1 MKQLIEQLQT
11 KLFTGRLNLGAKDG
25 PTWTLYFRLG
35 RLIWQA
41 GGSNAD
47 ERWRRYL
54 SQYFPN
60 LDVTKLEGL
69 VSPQENYREYCIL
82 AKLRE
87 QKLIEQ
93 QQLVS
98 LITSLI
104 AEVLFDI
111 IQFVEAKRNNNNPAG
126 QLSYTTVV
134 GEVPG
139 FLLAVIP
146 TEEVWKQATQAWQE
160 WRDAGLASYSPNLY
174 PVIQQLELLQGQA
187 SSKVIISLVDGTKT
201 LRSLGQKI
209 GRDALALTRV
219 LMPLVKTGA
228 IAFSPTPSPRKVGI
242 SQEISNPSSAVNHPN
257 SSLKTEEKTVIQTA
271 PPAASKQIVS
281 PSSAVNHPNSL
292 LKTEEKTVIQTAP
305 PAASKQIVSPSSAVN
320 HPNSLLKTEEKT
332 VIQTAPPAA
341 SKQIVSPASAV
352 NHPNSSPK
360 TEEKTVIQTA
370 PPAASK
376 TIIDVSRPLVACV
389 DDSPTICRSL
399 EEILTHQNY
408 RFVGIQDSLTAVLK
422 LIKSKPDFIFLDLL
436 MPKVNGYEICAQIRK
451 TPSLKDVPVV
461 ILTGKDGIV
470 DRMRT
475 KLVGATDFLGK
486 PVEAE
491 KVLNMLHKYLTV

>member
-1 MKQLIEQLQT
+1 MNQLIEQLQT
-11 KLFTGRLNLGAKDG
+11 KLFTGRLNLEARDG

-54 SQYFPN
+54 SQYCSN
-60 LDVTKLEGL
+60 LDVTQLEWL
-69 VSPQENYREYCIL
+69 VPPQENYREYCIL

-111 IQFVEAKRNNNNPAG
+111 MQYVEAKKSGENPAG
-126 QLSYTTVV
+126 QLSHTTVV

-146 TEEVWKQATQAWQE
+146 TEEVFKQATQAWQE
-160 WRDAGLASYSPNLY
+160 WRGAGLASYSPNLF
-174 PVIQQLELLQGQA
+174 PVIQQLELLQGHA
-187 SSKVIISLVDGTKT
+187 SSKQIISLVDGTKT
-201 LRSLGQKI
+201 LRGLGQKSN
-209 GRDALALTRV
+209 RDVLALTRF
-219 LMPLVKTGA
+219 LMPLVKAGA
-228 IAFSPTPSPRKVGI
+228 IAFSPTPSFRKVGI
-242 SQEISNPSSAVNHPN
+242 SKETGNPSSVVNSN
-257 SSLKTEEKTVIQTA
+257 SSQKTEENTFIQVAPNFKKVPPPATSKEIISPSSAINNSNSSQKTEDNTVIQVA
-271 PPAASKQIVS
+271 PPAASK
-281 PSSAVNHPNSL
+281 A
-292 LKTEEKTVIQTAP
+292 
-305 PAASKQIVSPSSAVN
+305 
-320 HPNSLLKTEEKT
+320 
-332 VIQTAPPAA
+332 
-341 SKQIVSPASAV
+341 
-352 NHPNSSPK
+352 
-360 TEEKTVIQTA
+360 
-370 PPAASK
+370 
-376 TIIDVSRPLVACV
+376 IIDVSRPLVACV

-399 EEILTHQNY
+399 EEILTHQGY
-408 RFVGIQDSLTAVLK
+408 RFVGIQESLIAILQ

-436 MPKVNGYEICAQIRK
+436 MPKVNGYEICSQIRK
-451 TPSLKDVPVV
+451 TPGLKDVPVV

-470 DRMRT
+470 DRMRA

-486 PVEAE
+486 PVESD
-491 KVLNMLHKYLTV
+491 KVLDVLHKYLTV

>member
-1 MKQLIEQLQT
+1 VNQLIEQLQT
-11 KLFTGRLNLGAKDG
+11 KLFTGRLNLEARDG

-47 ERWRRYL
+47 ERWRRHL
-54 SQYFPN
+54 SRYCPN
-60 LDVTKLEGL
+60 LDMTKLEGL
-69 VSPQENYREYCIL
+69 VSPQESYREYCIL

-93 QQLVS
+93 QQLVN

-111 IQFVEAKRNNNNPAG
+111 IQYIEAKRNSNDPAG
-126 QLSYTTVV
+126 QLSPTTVV
-134 GEVPG
+134 GAVPG

-146 TEEVWKQATQAWQE
+146 TEEVLKQATQAWQE

-174 PVIQQLELLQGQA
+174 PVIQQIDLLQGQA

-201 LRSLGQKI
+201 LRGLGQKS
-209 GRDALALTRV
+209 GRDALVLARL
-219 LMPLVKTGA
+219 LMPLVKAGA
-228 IAFSPTPSPRKVGI
+228 IAFSLSPRLRKVAI
-242 SQEISNPSSAVNHPN
+242 SQEAGSPSSGVNNSNSSLKTEEDTVLQVAPPGTSKQIVSPSSGVNNPN
-257 SSLKTEEKTVIQTA
+257 SSLKTEENTVIQIA
-271 PPAASKQIVS
+271 PPAPSK
-281 PSSAVNHPNSL
+281 A
-292 LKTEEKTVIQTAP
+292 
-305 PAASKQIVSPSSAVN
+305 
-320 HPNSLLKTEEKT
+320 
-332 VIQTAPPAA
+332 
-341 SKQIVSPASAV
+341 
-352 NHPNSSPK
+352 
-360 TEEKTVIQTA
+360 
-370 PPAASK
+370 
-376 TIIDVSRPLVACV
+376 IIDVSRPLVACV
-389 DDSPTICRSL
+389 DDSPVICRSL
-399 EEILTHQNY
+399 EEILTNQGY
-408 RFVGIQDSLTAVLK
+408 RFVGIQDSLTAILK

-436 MPKVNGYEICAQIRK
+436 MPKVNGYEICSQIRK

-486 PVEAE
+486 PVESE
-491 KVLNMLHKYLTV
+491 KVLNVLHKYLSV